1 MTASCLVDTN
11 VVVYA
16 YDRTEPAKQLQ
27 AFRVMDQLAASAR
40 GALSVQVLAESFVA
54 LTRKI
59 RAPLRPQ
66 EAYRRIL
73 NYQQSWLVFDV
84 TGLIALEAAR
94 GVVDHRLNFW
104 DSLIWATARL
114 NQVRLV
120 LSEDFSSGT
129 AIEGVRFENPF
140 AEGFTL
146 QAVLA

>member
-1 MTASCLVDTN
+1 MNASCLVDTN

-27 AFRVMDQLAASAR
+27 AFQVMDQLAASAR
-40 GALSVQVLAESFVA
+40 GALSVQVLAESFAA

-59 RAPLRPQ
+59 RAPLRPK
-66 EAYRRIL
+66 EAYQRIQ
-73 NYQQSWLVFDV
+73 NYQQSWPVLDL

-120 LSEDFSSGT
+120 LSEDFSSGA